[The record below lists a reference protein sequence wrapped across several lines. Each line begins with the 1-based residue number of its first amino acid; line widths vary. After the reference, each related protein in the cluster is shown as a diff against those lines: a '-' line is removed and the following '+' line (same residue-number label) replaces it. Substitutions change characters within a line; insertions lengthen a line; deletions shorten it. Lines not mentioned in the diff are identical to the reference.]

1 MSQHDNENDGVVVID
16 REDEELAI
24 KPPSRYDVV
33 LLNDDF
39 TPMDWV
45 VFLLMEVFTKSEDEA
60 GRIML
65 LVHTTGEGV
74 AKSNVSRDI
83 ADTLVTQTINLSQ
96 ANGHPLKAGAKAV

>member
-1 MSQHDNENDGVVVID
+1 MSGNPEHDDVVVID
-16 REDEELAI
+16 REELEI

-45 VFLLMEVFTKSEDEA
+45 VFILQELFGKSEDEA

-65 LVHTTGEGV
+65 LVHTKGEGV
-74 AKSNVSRDI
+74 AQSNLSRDI
-83 ADTLVTQTINLSQ
+83 AETKVSMVVNLSQ
-96 ANGHPLKAGAKAV
+96 ANDHPLQAVVREV